1 MKICPH
7 CGGDFRY
14 NLVVERKS
22 KTKYLRAGCCDSPL
36 RECPDLNKLLRSPAL
51 TAEEK
56 NYLQRISK
64 LDWFSG
70 QIVGV
75 LLEIEAKTQ
84 ASVAEVAA

>member
-1 MKICPH
+1 MKTCLH

-14 NLVVERKS
+14 NLVVHRQT

-36 RECPDLNKLLRSPAL
+36 RKCPDLNKLLRSPAL

-56 NYLQRISK
+56 NYLHRVSK

-70 QIVGV
+70 QVAAV
-75 LLEIEAKTQ
+75 LLKIEAKTQ
-84 ASVAEVAA
+84 ASVEVAA